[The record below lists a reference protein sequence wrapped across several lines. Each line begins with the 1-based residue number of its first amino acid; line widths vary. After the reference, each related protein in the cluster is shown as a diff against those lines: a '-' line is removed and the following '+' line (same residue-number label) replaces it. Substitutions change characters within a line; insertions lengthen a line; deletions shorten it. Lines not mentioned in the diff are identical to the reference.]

1 MAASEGEYSLH
12 SGIEVLTVWMA
23 SETPVIDR
31 LNYLDQAT
39 VHNPEGAGLGL
50 ATVLGLVELGQR
62 LVHDLAVA
70 SGAEDTGT
78 WARDY
83 LQRLSLELHNRPDAD
98 GG

>member
-1 MAASEGEYSLH
+1 MAASEGENPLH
-12 SGIEVLTVWMA
+12 PGIAVLTAWMA
-23 SETPVIDR
+23 SDTPLIDR
-31 LNYLDQAT
+31 LNYVDQAT
-39 VHNPEGAGLGL
+39 VHNSEGPGPGV
-50 ATVLGLVELGQR
+50 ATVVGLVKLGQR

-70 SGAEDTGT
+70 SGAEDTEA